1 MKFFRAT
8 APGVVA
14 LALCLCAVPVFASDA
29 PDAPAPDVP
38 GAGEVLTDG
47 SDTPAPAGDDP
58 VLDDTPSDTSGDSS
72 AGGVTAPGGSYT
84 VTCSGADV
92 TVNLDNRTYTTVTD
106 AGGTAAPVEDSAP
119 TDALDGPGT
128 LPEFLRA
135 MFGTYTPKTQTV
147 TTYFDGQPLDVSTE
161 YVPGLAGLDVE
172 WIASVV
178 LFGVVVYCL
187 FRLLGGVVK

>member
-14 LALCLCAVPVFASDA
+14 LALYLCAVPAFASEAPAPAD
-29 PDAPAPDVP
+29 PDAP
-38 GAGEVLTDG
+38 GTGEVLTDG
-47 SDTPAPAGDDP
+47 SDTPAPDSDNP
-58 VLDDTPSDTSGDSS
+58 VLDDTPPDTGGDSP
-72 AGGVTAPGGSYT
+72 AGGSYT

-92 TVNLDNRTYTTVTD
+92 TLHLDNRTYTTVAD
-106 AGGTAAPVEDSAP
+106 VGGAEAPAEDPAP
-119 TDALDGPGT
+119 ADTPDGSGT

-135 MFGTYTPKTQTV
+135 MFGPYIPKTQTV

-172 WIASVV
+172 WIASVA
-178 LFGVVVYCL
+178 LFGMVVYCL
-187 FRLLGGVVK
+187 FRLLGGIVK